1 MALKYSGKLITDT
14 QVFAM
19 SEGITTTTYNVQK
32 KSSLAIQKN
41 DGEKILYIVQAGTP
55 VPTNDENCVG
65 IVFENW
71 DVTENGGPIPIAVS
85 GTINEVNASA
95 LGITYDPA
103 CKTALKNFNF
113 LGANMETAAAL
124 TLSAVAGTSA
134 ASYAFA
140 TGLSYTVT
148 LKGDKFIAGVA
159 DKSINWVAGLP
170 AGFYVDSITRT
181 SDTVCAIVVKA
192 VNSSITIPS
201 GGRVTFAV
209 LANALENGG
218 TPAAAICDLANV

>member
-71 DVTENGGPIPIAVS
+71 DVTENGGPIPIAIS

-181 SDTVCAIVVKA
+181 SDTVCSIVVKA

-201 GGRVTFAV
+201 GGRATFAV

-218 TPAAAICDLANV
+218 TPAAAICDLATV

>member
-71 DVTENGGPIPIAVS
+71 DVTENGGPIPIAIS

-113 LGANMETAAAL
+113 LGANMETAASL

-181 SDTVCAIVVKA
+181 SDTVCSIVVKA

-201 GGRVTFAV
+201 GGRATFAV

>member
-71 DVTENGGPIPIAVS
+71 DVTENGGPIPIAIS

-134 ASYAFA
+134 SSYAFA

-170 AGFYVDSITRT
+170 AGFYVDSVTRT
-181 SDTVCAIVVKA
+181 SDTVCSIVVKA

-201 GGRVTFAV
+201 GGRATFAV

>member
-71 DVTENGGPIPIAVS
+71 DVTENGGPIPIAIS

-134 ASYAFA
+134 SSYAFA

-148 LKGDKFIAGVA
+148 LKGDKFITGVA

-181 SDTVCAIVVKA
+181 SDTVCSIVVKA
-192 VNSSITIPS
+192 VNSSIILPS
-201 GGRVTFAV
+201 GRRATFAV

-218 TPAAAICDLANV
+218 TPAAAICDLVNV

>member
-71 DVTENGGPIPIAVS
+71 DVTENGGPIPIAIS

-113 LGANMETAAAL
+113 LGANVETAAAL

-181 SDTVCAIVVKA
+181 SDTVCSIVVKA

-201 GGRVTFAV
+201 GGRATFAV

-218 TPAAAICDLANV
+218 TPAAAICDLATV

>member
-71 DVTENGGPIPIAVS
+71 DVTENGGPIPIAIS

-181 SDTVCAIVVKA
+181 SDTVCSIVVKA

-201 GGRVTFAV
+201 GGRATFAV

>member
-71 DVTENGGPIPIAVS
+71 DVTENGGPIPIAIS

-148 LKGDKFIAGVA
+148 LKGDKFIEGVA

-170 AGFYVDSITRT
+170 AGFYVDNITRT
-181 SDTVCAIVVKA
+181 SDTVCSIVVKA

-201 GGRVTFAV
+201 GGRATFAV

>member
-65 IVFENW
+65 VVFENW
-71 DVTENGGPIPIAVS
+71 DVTENGGPIPIAIS

-181 SDTVCAIVVKA
+181 SDTVCSIVVKA

-201 GGRVTFAV
+201 GGRATFAV

-218 TPAAAICDLANV
+218 TPAAAICDLATV

>member
-19 SEGITTTTYNVQK
+19 SEGITTTTYNIQK

-71 DVTENGGPIPIAVS
+71 DVTENGGPIPIAIS

-134 ASYAFA
+134 SSYTFA

-148 LKGDKFIAGVA
+148 LKGDKFIAGIA

-181 SDTVCAIVVKA
+181 SETVCSIVVKA
-192 VNSSITIPS
+192 VNSSIILPS
-201 GGRVTFAV
+201 GRRATFAV

-218 TPAAAICDLANV
+218 TPAAAICDFVNV

>member
-55 VPTNDENCVG
+55 VPTNDENCIGV
-65 IVFENW
+65 VFENW
-71 DVTENGGPIPIAVS
+71 DVTENGGSIPIAIS

-181 SDTVCAIVVKA
+181 SETVCSIVVKA
-192 VNSSITIPS
+192 VNSSVTIPS
-201 GGRVTFAV
+201 GGRATFAV

>member
-19 SEGITTTTYNVQK
+19 SEGITTTTYNIQK

-71 DVTENGGPIPIAVS
+71 DVTENGGPIPIAIS

-134 ASYAFA
+134 SSYTFA

-148 LKGDKFIAGVA
+148 LKGDKFIAGIA

-181 SDTVCAIVVKA
+181 SETVCSIVVKA
-192 VNSSITIPS
+192 VNSSIILPS
-201 GGRVTFAV
+201 GRRATFAV

-218 TPAAAICDLANV
+218 TPAAAICDLVNV

>member
-71 DVTENGGPIPIAVS
+71 DVTENGGPIPIAIS

-181 SDTVCAIVVKA
+181 SETVCSIVVKA

-201 GGRVTFAV
+201 GGRATFAV

-218 TPAAAICDLANV
+218 TPAAAICDLATV

>member
-19 SEGITTTTYNVQK
+19 SEGITTTTYNIQK

-71 DVTENGGPIPIAVS
+71 DVTENGGPIPIAIS

-124 TLSAVAGTSA
+124 TLTAVAGTSA
-134 ASYAFA
+134 SSYAFA

-181 SDTVCAIVVKA
+181 SDTVCSIVVKA

-201 GGRVTFAV
+201 GGRATFAV

>member
-19 SEGITTTTYNVQK
+19 SEGITTTTYNIQK

-71 DVTENGGPIPIAVS
+71 DVTENGGSIPIAIS

-134 ASYAFA
+134 SSYAFA

-181 SDTVCAIVVKA
+181 SETVCSIVVKA

-201 GGRVTFAV
+201 GGRATFAV

>member
-65 IVFENW
+65 VVFENW
-71 DVTENGGPIPIAVS
+71 DVTENGGPIPIAIS

-170 AGFYVDSITRT
+170 AGFYVGSITRT
-181 SDTVCAIVVKA
+181 SDTVCSIVVKA

-201 GGRVTFAV
+201 GGRATFAV

-218 TPAAAICDLANV
+218 TPAAAICDLATV

>member
-65 IVFENW
+65 VVFENW
-71 DVTENGGPIPIAVS
+71 DVTENGGSIPIAIS

-113 LGANMETAAAL
+113 LGANMETASAL

-181 SDTVCAIVVKA
+181 SDTVCSIVVKA

-218 TPAAAICDLANV
+218 TPSAAICDLANV